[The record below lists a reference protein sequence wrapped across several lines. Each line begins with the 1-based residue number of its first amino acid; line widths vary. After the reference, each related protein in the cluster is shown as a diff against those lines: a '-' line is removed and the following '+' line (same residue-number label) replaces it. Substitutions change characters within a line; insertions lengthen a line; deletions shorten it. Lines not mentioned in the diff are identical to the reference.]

1 MVVAAFRAAME
12 EDSQKSCCAAP
23 FREFPFMPS
32 NLPASLTFGARVM
45 EGHPTN
51 RRPLPRWPESGL
63 VYVRQS
69 SPRHDRMRPH
79 RLCRRVVRELVTAG
93 SGRGD
98 AGAYGRAVN
107 PADLQG
113 LRSGDLETREA
124 HVHLL
129 LDRARTHGDES
140 AIAALHALVRDYR
153 DFHRSLY
160 SRAMNQAAVFA
171 DAGLREPLLAALA
184 DTRYNCQAWAAMGCA
199 AMDIRDAVPQLVTLL
214 DHSQWIVRGE
224 TVTAL
229 GRLGDASV
237 VPALRPLLGD
247 QADWLRQRTADA
259 LARIGGDAALE
270 ALWHEFEHR
279 RFPRIG
285 FLASTL
291 ALFTPEVVPRLLAAA
306 DSPDPDQ
313 RYWAAIALGSTGD
326 DRAVPTLERLMA
338 GDRGVTVFD
347 GEVRTAAKKALRT
360 LRRIQTAIAEREG
373 AEAQTK
379 AR

>member
-1 MVVAAFRAAME
+1 
-12 EDSQKSCCAAP
+12 
-23 FREFPFMPS
+23 
-32 NLPASLTFGARVM
+32 
-45 EGHPTN
+45 
-51 RRPLPRWPESGL
+51 
-63 VYVRQS
+63 
-69 SPRHDRMRPH
+69 
-79 RLCRRVVRELVTAG
+79 
-93 SGRGD
+93 
-98 AGAYGRAVN
+98 VN

-124 HVHLL
+124 HVHHL

-140 AIAALHALVRDYR
+140 AIAALHALVRDYG

-171 DAGLREPLLAALA
+171 DPGLREPLLAALG

-199 AMDIRDAVPQLVTLL
+199 AMDVQAAVPQLITLL
-214 DHSQWIVRGE
+214 DHPQWMVRDE
-224 TVTAL
+224 AVIAL
-229 GRLGDASV
+229 GRLGDASA

-270 ALWHEFEHR
+270 ALWDEFEHR

-285 FLASTL
+285 YLASTL

-306 DSPDPDQ
+306 DSTDPDQ
-313 RYWAAIALGSTGD
+313 RYWAAVALGSTGD

-360 LRRIQTAIAEREG
+360 HRRIKAAIAEREST
-373 AEAQTK
+373 EAQ
-379 AR
+379 AS